1 MNLPE
6 ELRQRIMSPS
16 EGLGFSRLSS
26 TTPMVD
32 PSHNYGQP
40 ADFVSRSADY
50 RVSKSGYM
58 SQQHWSSYPEDA
70 KDDDD
75 DEDTNSDHEMMSR
88 QSSNKL
94 VTNSQ
99 SAGYDSSR
107 PYLCSSS
114 VVDRMCTNIGS
125 SSGQFSGLRLPAEF
139 SSGSEVSP
147 SSYATANYS
156 SMRPMYDDGIC
167 GVETIVDVA
176 LEQSYPDDDDET

>member
-16 EGLGFSRLSS
+16 ERCNRLSS

-40 ADFVSRSADY
+40 IDFVSRSADY
-50 RVSKSGYM
+50 RVSKCGYLP
-58 SQQHWSSYPEDA
+58 QQQWSSYQDDG

-75 DEDTNSDHEMMSR
+75 DEDTNSDQEMMSR

-94 VTNSQ
+94 VTSNQLAS
-99 SAGYDSSR
+99 YDSSR
-107 PYLCSSS
+107 PYLCNSSL
-114 VVDRMCTNIGS
+114 VDRMCTNIGS
-125 SSGQFSGLRLPAEF
+125 SSGQFSGLRLPTEL

-156 SMRPMYDDGIC
+156 SMRPMYEDGIC
-167 GVETIVDVA
+167 DVETIV
-176 LEQSYPDDDDET
+176 LEQTYPDDDEET